1 MRFLGRWLSHSLATA
16 LALVLAIVAMQ
27 APAFTRD
34 YAGALLQ
41 VASELRRDI
50 DQREDSVRQFYGI
63 TDAADDELV
72 KALQPHEPSNA
83 ESLARSL
90 DRARNLQAAYD
101 DIDKSSP
108 VLQPLVASRD
118 AWIDANNYRA
128 EIWKTALRG
137 YHAQLDLSFDSA
149 FYGLAG
155 LMLGS
160 LIAQLVL
167 APFRRGTARPALSAR
182 TRW

>member
-16 LALVLAIVAMQ
+16 LALVLGIVAMQ

-41 VASELRRDI
+41 VSAELRRDV
-50 DQREDSVRQFYGI
+50 DQREDSARQFYGI
-63 TDAADDELV
+63 TIAQDDELV
-72 KALQPHEPSNA
+72 KALQAREPSNA

-90 DRARNLQAAYD
+90 DRVRNLQAAYD
-101 DIDKSSP
+101 TIDKTSAL
-108 VLQPLVASRD
+108 LQPLM
-118 AWIDANNYRA
+118 
-128 EIWKTALRG
+128 ALRG
-137 YHAQLDLSFDSA
+137 AWDDTNGYRAAIWRTSLRTYHAQLDLGVASA
-149 FYGLAG
+149 VYGLAG

-167 APFRRGTARPALSAR
+167 TPFRHGAARRPFSAR